1 MDGGNRENLAE
12 SSQAQTDAEYE
23 YVTVHEEYKLQVSG
37 GTTVQPPKLTNQDTS
52 NENVSDPAP
61 SPLYRSENEDEVS
74 QEAVNGTPPRKVILE
89 TPDDEEEEELT
100 QRDNQTGVRGVV
112 RGVVHDIVRGVV
124 RISPP
129 RTVILEESLR
139 NTPVKQRL
147 GMINRNQDDAQ
158 RTPPRGG
165 ELVFEEQSRRT
176 PVKQRVGKTFTERKV
191 AQRTLPVKERL
202 GTCPSTSVFERLS
215 DGPVA
220 PEARR
225 RRSRNAR
232 NSTSSRQ
239 SIPRRAKAEVPTR
252 GQEKSKLDGT
262 LEGCHFPIQEETT
275 TDSDSETPEP
285 KK

>member
-1 MDGGNRENLAE
+1 M
-12 SSQAQTDAEYE
+12 
-23 YVTVHEEYKLQVSG
+23 
-37 GTTVQPPKLTNQDTS
+37 
-52 NENVSDPAP
+52 
-61 SPLYRSENEDEVS
+61 
-74 QEAVNGTPPRKVILE
+74 
-89 TPDDEEEEELT
+89 
-100 QRDNQTGVRGVV
+100 
-112 RGVVHDIVRGVV
+112 
-124 RISPP
+124 
-129 RTVILEESLR
+129 EESLR

-225 RRSRNAR
+225 RRSRNDR